1 MDALTL
7 LPEFKTFVRVLGD
20 DMDDVLLLALTA
32 GIAESAA
39 YLGRSPVGTVAD
51 ELLGVMY
58 LGRAHFDDA
67 DADRCRQVGRL
78 MLFPT
83 RTASGIGGA

>member
-20 DMDDVLLLALTA
+20 DTGDVLLLALTA
-32 GIAESAA
+32 GIAEAAA
-39 YLGRSPVGTVAD
+39 YLGRAPDGTVPD
-51 ELLGVMY
+51 ELMGVFY
-58 LGRAHFDDA
+58 LGRAHFDEV

-78 MLFPT
+78 LLFPF
-83 RTASGIGGA
+83 RTGSGVGGA